1 MFTPQ
6 KQCYWSQ
13 GSLGATAKKGGV
25 QDRRGHM
32 GWDPAPWWKL
42 ELCRAKSSG
51 GWRKGSEIYLPKKI
65 KLCETLPSPICC
77 FHFIFCNTSVLPFL
91 LTIPL
96 IYYIYRFL
104 QEMESSYCM
113 KISVQFCSL
122 VKASGFQSCR
132 GKLTYVTWMNSEVQ
146 KIGDK

>member
-13 GSLGATAKKGGV
+13 GSLGATAKKG
-25 QDRRGHM
+25 RGAGDVWAETQHW
-32 GWDPAPWWKL
+32 GENLSHAGQNPVEDGERVVKY
-42 ELCRAKSSG
+42 
-51 GWRKGSEIYLPKKI
+51 IYQKKI
-65 KLCETLPSPICC
+65 KLCETLPSPICY

-96 IYYIYRFL
+96 IYYIYHFL
-104 QEMESSYCM
+104 QGMVSSYCM

-132 GKLTYVTWMNSEVQ
+132 GKLTYVTWMNSEFQ